1 MDICVS
7 NCHIWL
13 QWCCELTISDNQ
25 SRLSRTVPVG
35 SPYSLKYCQNAQQPW
50 ESLCYIVYWT
60 YEFGFCNNFF
70 FLILACL
77 WTFFSKHV
85 VVECRVEPQ
94 GCVPFSLHKCFK
106 WWWLAIPEKHTIT
119 KPLINSNFN
128 LRQPKGLTYRVLTIT
143 K

>member
-1 MDICVS
+1 MPNS
-7 NCHIWL
+7 L
-13 QWCCELTISDNQ
+13 E
-25 SRLSRTVPVG
+25 
-35 SPYSLKYCQNAQQPW
+35 SPYVILFIELMNLASVT
-50 ESLCYIVYWT
+50 I
-60 YEFGFCNNFF
+60 F

-128 LRQPKGLTYRVLTIT
+128 LRQPKGLTYRG
-143 K
+143 